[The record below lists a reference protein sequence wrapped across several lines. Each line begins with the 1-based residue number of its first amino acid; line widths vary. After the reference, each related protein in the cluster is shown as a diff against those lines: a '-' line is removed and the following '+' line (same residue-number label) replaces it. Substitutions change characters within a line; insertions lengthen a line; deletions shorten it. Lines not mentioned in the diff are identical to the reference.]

1 MAMIDKPDQALYRFC
16 YKEIYM
22 TSENIQ
28 LSIPSHPK
36 YLQLVRGIIKKATH
50 IIGFS
55 EDDSAYITLA
65 VDEACSNII
74 KHSYMND
81 PGKKIDIC
89 INAHEKELKI
99 HITDYGK
106 QCNITQ
112 MKSRDIDDIR
122 PGGLGLYIMNKIM
135 DSVEY
140 DCSSTLKNQI
150 RMVKRLVQSE

>member
-1 MAMIDKPDQALYRFC
+1 MDKINMA
-16 YKEIYM
+16 
-22 TSENIQ
+22 SENIK

-36 YLQLVRGIIKKATH
+36 YLQLVRGAMEKATR

-55 EDDSAYITLA
+55 EDGSGHIILA

-81 PGKKIDIC
+81 PKGKIDIS
-89 INAHEKELKI
+89 IEIHGKELKI

-106 QCNITQ
+106 QCDIRQ
-112 MKSRDIDDIR
+112 MQSRDIEDIR
-122 PGGLGLYIMNKIM
+122 PGGLGIYIINQVM

-140 DCSSTLKNQI
+140 DCSSASQNQVI
-150 RMVKRLVQSE
+150 MIKRMEAMD

>member
-1 MAMIDKPDQALYRFC
+1 
-16 YKEIYM
+16 M

-36 YLQLVRGIIKKATH
+36 YLQLVRGVIEKITE

-55 EDDSAYITLA
+55 GDDSGHITLA

-74 KHSYMND
+74 KHSYMDD
-81 PGKKIDIC
+81 PGKKIDIA
-89 INAHEKELKI
+89 IKAHGKELKI

-106 QCNITQ
+106 QCDIRLMQ
-112 MKSRDIDDIR
+112 SRDINDIR
-122 PGGLGLYIMNKIM
+122 PGGLGIYIINTVM

-140 DCSSTLKNQI
+140 DCSSPGKNQI
-150 RMVKRLVQSE
+150 RMVKRRGKSKGD